1 MRIKKTKKGKT
12 AQAAKRSLH
21 QLRKRRHI
29 GPKCRA
35 SPPQRMKKQRKEY
48 YAGSEN
54 HYSLPREDVQAGNYE
69 QEMARN
75 KDVLRR

>member
-1 MRIKKTKKGKT
+1 
-12 AQAAKRSLH
+12 
-21 QLRKRRHI
+21 
-29 GPKCRA
+29 
-35 SPPQRMKKQRKEY
+35 MKKQRKEY